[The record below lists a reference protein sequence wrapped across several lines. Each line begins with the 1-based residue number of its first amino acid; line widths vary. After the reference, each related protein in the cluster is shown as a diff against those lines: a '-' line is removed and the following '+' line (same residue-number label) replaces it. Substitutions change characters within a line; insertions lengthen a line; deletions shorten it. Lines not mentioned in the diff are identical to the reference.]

1 MLRYDFVVKLNFYLL
16 QTKEVRVQHFKK
28 STISFC
34 FCRVLFL
41 FIGRATLLGPGN
53 TDEEEK
59 GSAAAALAGQIIWKD
74 LSHLHN
80 WEEKQSL
87 EDNEN
92 PLSHLS
98 PQPDVRSVKYIS
110 WVKGTS

>member
-1 MLRYDFVVKLNFYLL
+1 M
-16 QTKEVRVQHFKK
+16 
-28 STISFC
+28 
-34 FCRVLFL
+34 
-41 FIGRATLLGPGN
+41 GPGN

-98 PQPDVRSVKYIS
+98 PPLVQ
-110 WVKGTS
+110 

>member
-1 MLRYDFVVKLNFYLL
+1 M
-16 QTKEVRVQHFKK
+16 
-28 STISFC
+28 
-34 FCRVLFL
+34 
-41 FIGRATLLGPGN
+41 GPGN

-98 PQPDVRSVKYIS
+98 PPLVQWNIFRGLKGQLRSLVQ
-110 WVKGTS
+110 V